1 MSRTWVIALILIC
14 MVLNGLGF
22 FWNLFEVVP
31 LYDEIAHFLT
41 PLALVVVL
49 SEIIY
54 RAGGN
59 DEFFGTQRRAVI
71 TGCAIGGVG
80 AVAWEVVEILMD
92 LMGIPAYNPPLDT
105 ISDVFLG
112 VLGGAVGAWAA
123 DRYLD
128 RIFGRTKSA

>member
-14 MVLNGLGF
+14 IVLNGLGF
-22 FWNLFEVVP
+22 LWNLFEVVP

-49 SEIIY
+49 SETIY
-54 RAGGN
+54 RGGGN
-59 DEFFGTQRRAVI
+59 DEFFGTQRRTVI

-80 AVAWEVVEILMD
+80 AVAWEVAEILMD
-92 LMGIPAYNPPLDT
+92 LTGIPAYNPPLDT